1 MSEQSLPPGTADT
14 ARPDFAVAVD
24 IGGTKIAA
32 GGVAR
37 NGQLAHI
44 VSVPTPRSDARALLD
59 AVVSLIRGVCEAA
72 GEHPAGA
79 GQPTGVGVAVA
90 GAVDPDRGEVHYA
103 PNIPALHEFPL
114 RRLLSEAAG
123 VPVLVGFDGHLTALG
138 EHRMGAGRGCRNMV
152 LLTVGTGIGGGLI
165 LDGRLYRGSDN
176 LAGAAGWMVA
186 DPATLDTAG
195 SLSVGNLESVSAGPA
210 LAAILRPEDNGG
222 GDDRALASAEDLLAA
237 ARAGDQR
244 AQAVLS
250 EAGRFLGHAVTGIVS
265 LLNPDKV
272 IIGGG
277 LGSTGIFL
285 APVRAAVTAFAQ
297 PTSGRR
303 VLIET
308 AALGPDAALV
318 GAACALFEEL
328 EK

>member
-1 MSEQSLPPGTADT
+1 MTDPSAGTSLPG
-14 ARPDFAVAVD
+14 FAVAVD

-32 GGVAR
+32 GAVASDGR
-37 NGQLAHI
+37 LAHRTA
-44 VSVPTPRSDARALLD
+44 VPTPPGDSHALLD
-59 AVVSLIRGVCEAA
+59 AVVSLVRGVCAAA
-72 GEHPAGA
+72 GGRPA
-79 GQPTGVGVAVA
+79 GVGVAVA

-114 RRLLSEAAG
+114 RRLLAEAVG
-123 VPVLVGFDGHLTALG
+123 HPVLVGFDGHLAALG
-138 EHRMGAGRGCRNMV
+138 EHWVGAGRGCRNMV

-176 LAGAAGWMVA
+176 LAGAAGWMIA
-186 DPATLDTAG
+186 DPAALGAAG
-195 SLSVGNLESVSAGPA
+195 SRSVGNLESVSAGPA
-210 LAAILRPEDNGG
+210 IAAGHRQAGNGAG
-222 GDDRALASAEDLLAA
+222 GPPPASAEDVLAA
-237 ARAGDQR
+237 ARAGDQH

-250 EAGRFLGHAVTGIVS
+250 DAGRFLAHAVTGIVS
-265 LLNPDKV
+265 LLNPEKV

-297 PTSGRR
+297 PTSRHR

-308 AALGPDAALV
+308 AALGPDAALA
-318 GAACALFEEL
+318 GAARALFEEVQ
-328 EK
+328 